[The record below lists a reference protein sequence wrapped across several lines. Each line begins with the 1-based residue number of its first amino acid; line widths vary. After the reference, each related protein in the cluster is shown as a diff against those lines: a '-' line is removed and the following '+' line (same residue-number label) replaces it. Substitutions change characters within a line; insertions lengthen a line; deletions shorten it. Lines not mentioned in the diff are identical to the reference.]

1 MLAAIVTDIFT
12 IICISS
18 FNYMISM
25 RDLISA
31 QEKKAKAFWDQIF
44 KEGLHLSNDSQAII
58 CISSSNYMISTRNLI
73 TTQKKKSMHFEIKF
87 FKKSFHLSNDS
98 QANAQEILRPLH
110 LGLDL
115 IR

>member
-44 KEGLHLSNDSQAII
+44 KEGLPILAMIAKLLFAYHLPIRWFQ
-58 CISSSNYMISTRNLI
+58 C
-73 TTQKKKSMHFEIKF
+73 EI
-87 FKKSFHLSNDS
+87 
-98 QANAQEILRPLH
+98 
-110 LGLDL
+110 
-115 IR
+115 